1 MSNAQFPKKLEF
13 LFQPFRFKVAYGGR
27 GSSKSWSFARALLI
41 QAAAKPLRVLCTR
54 EIQKSIKD
62 SVHRLL
68 SDQIESLELGDFY
81 TILETEIRGA
91 NGSSFVF
98 SGLSSQTV
106 ESIKSFEGLDKVWV
120 EEAQNV
126 SKKSWDV
133 LIPTIRKD
141 DSEVW
146 ISFNPELESDATFQ
160 RFVVNQPPN
169 SQVVQVNWSDNPWFP
184 EVLEQERQH
193 CKLTN
198 LEDYGQIWEG
208 KCRISVAGAIYAGEV
223 GDSIRGGRICNVPY
237 DPKLKV
243 HTIWDLGWND
253 SMSIILAQRVRS
265 EIRVIDYIEDSH
277 KTLDWYVAEL
287 NMKRLNWG
295 NDYLPHDGNAKDFK
309 TGKSAIEML
318 KAFGRKPKTT
328 ANIGI
333 ENGIKA
339 ARMMFAQVYF
349 DKGKTLR
356 LMECLK
362 RYRRSVNQAT
372 NEPGAPVHDEFSHG
386 ADVFRYLAVVADQL
400 VNDTDQ
406 PVRLREFRPTDSGM
420 GLLG

>member
-68 SDQIESLELGDFY
+68 SDQIEALGLGDFY

-169 SQVVQVNWSDNPWFP
+169 SQVVQVNYNDNPWFP

-193 CKLTN
+193 CQLTN

-208 KCRISVAGAIYAGEV
+208 KCRVSVAGAIYAGEV
-223 GDSIRGGRICNVPY
+223 GDSIRNGRICNVPY

-243 HTIWDLGWND
+243 HTVWDLGWND

-287 NMKRLNWG
+287 NLKRLNWG
-295 NDYLPHDGNAKDFK
+295 NDYLPHDGNSKDFK
-309 TGKSAIEML
+309 TGKSAVEML

-328 ANIGI
+328 PNIGI
-333 ENGIKA
+333 EPGIKA
-339 ARMMFAQVYF
+339 ARMMFGQVYF

-362 RYRRSVNQAT
+362 RYRRSVSQTT
-372 NEPGAPVHDEFSHG
+372 NEPGAPLHDEFSHG

-400 VNDTDQ
+400 VNDAEA
-406 PVRLREFRPTDSGM
+406 PPRLRAFSPSDSGM
-420 GLLG
+420 GVLG

>member
-169 SQVVQVNWSDNPWFP
+169 SKVVQVNYNDNPWFP

-193 CKLTN
+193 CQLTN

-208 KCRISVAGAIYAGEV
+208 KCRISVAGAIYAG
-223 GDSIRGGRICNVPY
+223 
-237 DPKLKV
+237 
-243 HTIWDLGWND
+243 
-253 SMSIILAQRVRS
+253 
-265 EIRVIDYIEDSH
+265 
-277 KTLDWYVAEL
+277 
-287 NMKRLNWG
+287 
-295 NDYLPHDGNAKDFK
+295 
-309 TGKSAIEML
+309 
-318 KAFGRKPKTT
+318 
-328 ANIGI
+328 
-333 ENGIKA
+333 
-339 ARMMFAQVYF
+339 
-349 DKGKTLR
+349 
-356 LMECLK
+356 
-362 RYRRSVNQAT
+362 
-372 NEPGAPVHDEFSHG
+372 
-386 ADVFRYLAVVADQL
+386 
-400 VNDTDQ
+400 
-406 PVRLREFRPTDSGM
+406 
-420 GLLG
+420 